1 MGYNLVLY
9 TLKNYCLQTNSVVD
23 DGTTHI
29 IINYSLYELMEDK
42 ELRAFCRYC
51 KTKEITSKLTE
62 EVDSMINNIKQSE
75 LAKQEYTFLFNRY
88 PDDIQ
93 LAMKEGLQ
101 KGIKAGRQKGIK
113 EGLQKGIKEGRQE
126 GIKEGLQEGLAEGIL
141 TTARRMKENNFDIP
155 TIAKITGLSK
165 QEIERL

>member
-1 MGYNLVLY
+1 
-9 TLKNYCLQTNSVVD
+9 
-23 DGTTHI
+23 
-29 IINYSLYELMEDK
+29 
-42 ELRAFCRYC
+42 
-51 KTKEITSKLTE
+51 
-62 EVDSMINNIKQSE
+62 MINNIKQSE

-93 LAMKEGLQ
+93 LAMK
-101 KGIKAGRQKGIK
+101 
-113 EGLQKGIKEGRQE
+113 
-126 GIKEGLQEGLAEGIL
+126 EGIL